1 MRLLANAMPPF
12 SMPFQQVGIA
22 VTPWIRRVNV
32 RMNRRPVEM
41 IKSVVEFVIRL
52 DKSDILIPIAE
63 SSSSQT

>member
-1 MRLLANAMPPF
+1 M
-12 SMPFQQVGIA
+12 
-22 VTPWIRRVNV
+22 